1 MAVVH
6 APPDPAVR
14 AAAAVTPH
22 LRILTTA
29 PRIHLDP
36 HGPTVSVVIPTKN
49 EEPNL
54 RWLARHMPD
63 HVAELVLV
71 DAGSTDGTV
80 DTARALWPD
89 VRVVE
94 QTRRGKGNALACG
107 FAAATGDIIVM
118 IDADGSMDPGEIP
131 YFVAAL
137 LDGADY
143 AKGSRFASGG
153 GSSDITALR
162 AWGNRRLNAVTALVH
177 GTAYSDLCYGYNAF
191 WRHTLPSL
199 GLDAGTTGEG
209 SAAARWGDGFE
220 IETLIN
226 IRVHAAALKVTEVAS
241 YEHERLYGLSNL
253 RTFRDGAR
261 VLRTIGLEKVLQ
273 RRAGRSVPGLVAPAT
288 SAPAAD
294 PWAQQS
300 AEPARQMLIPPLPAA
315 FGAVHLVEAGHLVD
329 SVQLVDSA
337 RLLGDIVD
345 FPGAQDSTGGPGRG
359 PATGISGVDG
369 VASERAVEGL
379 RAVAS

>member
-1 MAVVH
+1 VAVVH

-14 AAAAVTPH
+14 AGAAVTPF

-71 DAGSTDGTV
+71 DGGSTDGTV
-80 DTARALWPD
+80 ETARALWPD

-137 LDGADY
+137 RDGADY
-143 AKGSRFASGG
+143 AKGSRFALGG

-162 AWGNRRLNAVTALVH
+162 ALGNRRLNAATALVH

-191 WRHTLPSL
+191 WRHTLPAL
-199 GLDAGTTGEG
+199 GLDAGTNAEG
-209 SAAARWGDGFE
+209 PAAARWGDGFE
-220 IETLIN
+220 VETLIN

-241 YEHERLYGLSNL
+241 FEHERLYGLSNL

-261 VLRTIGLEKVLQ
+261 VLRTIGLEKLLQ
-273 RRAGRSVPGLVAPAT
+273 RRAGRGVPGLVAPAT
-288 SAPAAD
+288 RAPDAEEWQRRAAASTV
-294 PWAQQS
+294 PVKHVLVP
-300 AEPARQMLIPPLPAA
+300 PAPTAA
-315 FGAVHLVEAGHLVD
+315 PTAGGGVHLVDA
-329 SVQLVDSA
+329 A
-337 RLLGDIVD
+337 RLLDDIVD
-345 FPGAQDSTGGPGRG
+345 SPDGRHSSGGPGHR
-359 PATGISGVDG
+359 PAT
-369 VASERAVEGL
+369 AVGGPTADRPLEEL
-379 RAVAS
+379 QAVAG